1 MTMGAAIT
9 PLRTPAPV
17 AHVETIPGSGEG
29 DSRTI
34 SVGCSCPIGH
44 DHTYAEWVEL
54 FGRSQYGVL

>member
-1 MTMGAAIT
+1 MGAAIT
-9 PLRTPAPV
+9 PLRKPAPV